1 MVVLSIKSL
10 RVLARAAVL
19 RNVASAME
27 SQPEKQSLEMSANPS
42 WRPLTKL
49 RIWLLLVNS
58 WPARLLRPASLA
70 TRLLKTTASSF
81 STLVKC
87 WGG

>member
-1 MVVLSIKSL
+1 
-10 RVLARAAVL
+10 
-19 RNVASAME
+19 
-27 SQPEKQSLEMSANPS
+27 
-42 WRPLTKL
+42 LTKL